1 MIHKGN
7 LEIRTQAD
15 ADKYRGVTEVT
26 GDLYIH
32 SGAKLDAPALTSVGG
47 YLSIHSS
54 ANLDA
59 PALTSVGGDLSI
71 YSSAKL
77 DALTSVG
84 GDLYINISAKL
95 DAPALT
101 SVGGYL
107 YIHSSA
113 NLDAPALTSVGGDLS
128 IYSSA
133 KLDAPALT
141 SVGGYL
147 YIHSSAKL
155 TAGKLYMGGYDK
167 FTILDGIPCVVLS
180 TKKQN
185 GVSVLM
191 CRRAQVKN
199 HKVIGDKFYVARQ
212 GEHNAHG
219 ETIAEAVR
227 ELAFKTGDR
236 DIEQFRNMPR
246 TTRKT
251 PKEWAFVY
259 RMVTGACQF
268 GTKDFMARQG
278 KLKKSYTLTEILA
291 KTEGAWGHETFAEV
305 VTG

>member
-26 GDLYIH
+26 GYLYI
-32 SGAKLDAPALTSVGG
+32 
-47 YLSIHSS
+47 
-54 ANLDA
+54 N
-59 PALTSVGGDLSI
+59 
-71 YSSAKL
+71 SSAKL
-77 DALTSVG
+77 D
-84 GDLYINISAKL
+84 
-95 DAPALT
+95 
-101 SVGGYL
+101 
-107 YIHSSA
+107 
-113 NLDAPALTSVGGDLS
+113 ALTSVGGDLS

-147 YIHSSAKL
+147 YINSSAKLDALTSVGGDLSIYSGAKL
-155 TAGKLYMGGYDK
+155 TAGELYTDGYDK

-180 TKKQN
+180 TKKQG
-185 GVSVLM
+185 GVSILM